1 MCCDRHLQSLYFF
14 LMSLFIFCG
23 NMNMQSDFQSY
34 CKCLQIRYFKNRKLH
49 LDCKSSISDWDMYG
63 NLKTN
68 CFFINFRSFELKKE
82 INFSKA

>member
-1 MCCDRHLQSLYFF
+1 MIGIFNLSIFFFNVLVRFLWEHEYAIRFSKLLQ
-14 LMSLFIFCG
+14 MPT
-23 NMNMQSDFQSY
+23 
-34 CKCLQIRYFKNRKLH
+34 IRYFKNRKLH
-49 LDCKSSISDWDMYG
+49 LDCKSSISDQDMYG